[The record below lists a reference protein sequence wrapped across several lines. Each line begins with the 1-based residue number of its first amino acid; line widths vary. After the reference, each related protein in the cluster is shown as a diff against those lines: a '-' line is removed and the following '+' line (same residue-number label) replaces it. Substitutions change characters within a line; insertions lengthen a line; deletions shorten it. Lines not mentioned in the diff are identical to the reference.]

1 MSSEPG
7 EGVPDA
13 LRSWRSGWARQHRA
27 EVPRRVDLRDDLDVQ
42 PGGEGDDL
50 PHLRLGEVLRRHHFG
65 VGAGLDAEGLVVGEV
80 QAELVELEVGH
91 LAQPVLDPAD
101 AVELARDVEVEAA
114 LRPVGVVT
122 HLALRHHAV
131 GAHRLLQGAGPV
143 EDPGL
148 IGSADPGPS
157 VVDVEGVRL
166 GVPAPGVRASSTSP
180 ARAGT
185 SPR

>member
-1 MSSEPG
+1 MGP
-7 EGVPDA
+7 
-13 LRSWRSGWARQHRA
+13 QHRA
-27 EVPRRVDLRDDLDVQ
+27 EVARGVDLRDDLDVQ
-42 PGGEGDDL
+42 PVREADDR
-50 PHLRLGEVLRRHHFG
+50 PHLGLGEVLRRHHLG

-91 LAQPVLDPAD
+91 LAQPVLDPGGG
-101 AVELARDVEVEAA
+101 VVLARDVEVEAA
-114 LRPVGVVT
+114 LRPVGAVA

-148 IGSADPGPS
+148 VRPADGDPS

-166 GVPAPGVRASSTSP
+166 GVPLPGARASSTSP
-180 ARAGT
+180 VRAGT